1 MTIFSEFHPLPFRV
15 LECQRTILG
24 GTQKIERLDHTLV
37 NLILNA
43 PKEFPCYHPKIIHG
57 RKSSLFRFNR
67 FSLARKSD
75 FGLQN
80 TICCDKGSFVT
91 QHFDNKYKV
100 RITKTVSMNTRF
112 KILFLVLLIVLI
124 SNMVISDRLFIE
136 FNPNDSD
143 INFFYSPS
151 IDPTS
156 ADSIKINLKPI
167 IFLLCFGLV
176 GIVVFAR
183 QRIGDKKDDKDIKT

>member
-1 MTIFSEFHPLPFRV
+1 
-15 LECQRTILG
+15 
-24 GTQKIERLDHTLV
+24 
-37 NLILNA
+37 
-43 PKEFPCYHPKIIHG
+43 
-57 RKSSLFRFNR
+57 
-67 FSLARKSD
+67 
-75 FGLQN
+75 
-80 TICCDKGSFVT
+80 
-91 QHFDNKYKV
+91 
-100 RITKTVSMNTRF
+100 MNTTF
-112 KILFLVLLIVLI
+112 KILFLVLVVVLI

-176 GIVVFAR
+176 GIVIFAR
-183 QRIGDKKDDKDIKT
+183 RRIGGKKDDKDITT

>member
-1 MTIFSEFHPLPFRV
+1 
-15 LECQRTILG
+15 
-24 GTQKIERLDHTLV
+24 
-37 NLILNA
+37 
-43 PKEFPCYHPKIIHG
+43 
-57 RKSSLFRFNR
+57 
-67 FSLARKSD
+67 
-75 FGLQN
+75 
-80 TICCDKGSFVT
+80 
-91 QHFDNKYKV
+91 
-100 RITKTVSMNTRF
+100 MNTTF

-156 ADSIKINLKPI
+156 ADSININLKPI
-167 IFLLCFGLV
+167 IFLICFGLV